1 MHRPGRLK
9 RGTGPYTNMET
20 HWPVRLKGGTQPTR
34 FEREAGPDA

>member
-20 HWPVRLKGGTQPTR
+20 HWPVRLKGGAQPTR